1 MPDGIAIGVDAG
13 ASKTTGVLVS
23 ADGQVLKR
31 ETAGGANIR
40 INDPLAVAAN
50 LRQVIESL
58 AHGAAPRAACVAA
71 AGSGRPADAE
81 ALEQVVRVL
90 LAPDVQVTICHDAQA
105 WLRAGTKA
113 RPAAVVAAG
122 TGSIAYGERADG
134 SSIRAGGY
142 GAALGDAGSGYAIGL
157 GALRSAAHAL
167 DGLEPRGALVESV
180 LAALGATS
188 LAEVMQFANRD
199 AAEVAALAPLVA
211 QASEA
216 GDQVARQ
223 VLEHQAGALGAV
235 AGRVANAVRDG
246 TPLPVVLAGG
256 AFDAVPALAEA
267 VQRAVESTGPCEIV
281 RPTIDAAIGAALIAL
296 ERLKE

>member
-1 MPDGIAIGVDAG
+1 VPDGIAIGVDAG

-23 ADGQVLKR
+23 ADRKVLKR

-40 INDPLAVAAN
+40 VNDPLAVAAN
-50 LRQVIESL
+50 LRRVIESL
-58 AHGAAPRAACVAA
+58 AQGVALRAGCVAA
-71 AGSGRPADAE
+71 AGTGRPADAA
-81 ALEQVVRVL
+81 ALEQIVRVL
-90 LAPDVQVTICHDAQA
+90 LAPGVQVTICHDAQA

-113 RPAAVVAAG
+113 RPAMVVAAG

-188 LAEVMQFANRD
+188 VAEVMEFANRD
-199 AAEVAALAPLVA
+199 AGEIAALAPLVA
-211 QASEA
+211 LASEK
-216 GDQVARQ
+216 DDEVARQ
-223 VLEHQAGALGAV
+223 ILEQQAGSLGAV
-235 AGRVANAVRDG
+235 ACRVANAVRDG

-256 AFDAVPALAEA
+256 AFDAVPALTEA
-267 VQRAVESTGPCEIV
+267 VKRAVGSTGPCEIV
-281 RPTIDAAIGAALIAL
+281 RPTIDAAVGAALIAL
-296 ERLKE
+296 DKLKE